1 MRIDL
6 LLLMYNRPEH
16 TLSTL
21 EGLAANGIPHVKAYL
36 DYSDKPEVIENQKKI
51 LDIVHNFKGLNITLT
66 QRTEKFGLAKSVRTA
81 MSDAFADGADA
92 AILLEDD
99 CVLRPGGYE
108 FFRQGLTELKE
119 NKKIRSLCGYL
130 FPNCNF
136 IFDPEA
142 DLLLLNRFS
151 TWGWATWADRWQQYE
166 VDLAKVVSLFDTIG
180 FLIEDFSS
188 DMAILSK
195 SEKFLKGQVDI
206 WSVSWILLHYL
217 TSTFA
222 VYPKEAVIDNIGL
235 DGSGANCED
244 TEVFK
249 TGKSNAV
256 INQYNWKGLNY
267 FLENEEIIKE
277 FMAVNGLKTYPKP

>member
-6 LLLMYNRPEH
+6 LLLLYNRPEH

-21 EGLAANGIPHVKAYL
+21 EGLAANGIERVKAYL
-36 DYSDKPEVIENQKKI
+36 DYSDKPEVMVNQDKI
-51 LDIVHNFKGLNITLT
+51 RDIVRNFKGCEITLVE
-66 QRTEKFGLAKSVRTA
+66 RTAKMGLARSVRGA
-81 MSDAFADGADA
+81 MDTAFADGADA

-108 FFRQGLTELKE
+108 FFRQGLHELKD
-119 NKKIRSLCGYL
+119 NKQIRSLCGYL

-142 DLLLLNRFS
+142 DLLLLHRFS
-151 TWGWATWADRWQQYE
+151 TWGWATWADRWKQYE
-166 VDLAKVVSLFDTIG
+166 VDLAKVVALFDTIG
-180 FLIEDFSS
+180 LNIDDYAT
-188 DMAILSK
+188 DMGILSR
-195 SEKFLKGQVDI
+195 SQKFLKGEVDI
-206 WSVSWILLHYL
+206 WSVPWILLHYL

-249 TGKSNAV
+249 TGKASAILNT
-256 INQYNWKGLNY
+256 YNWRGLNY
-267 FLENEEIIKE
+267 FLENEEIIKD
-277 FMAVNGLKTYPKP
+277 FMAINGLKTYPKP